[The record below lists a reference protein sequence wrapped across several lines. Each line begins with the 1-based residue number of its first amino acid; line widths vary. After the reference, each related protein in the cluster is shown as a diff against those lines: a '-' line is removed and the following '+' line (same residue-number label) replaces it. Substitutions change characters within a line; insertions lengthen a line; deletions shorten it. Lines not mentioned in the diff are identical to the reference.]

1 MTDQPPAPAGW
12 YPLPDGSQGYWDGQ
26 QWTTPPTHP
35 APALSASGTNPGG
48 GKPIG
53 FALTAL
59 ITGIVAFLTG
69 LAPWVGLVFGAAA
82 IAFGIVATVRKQS
95 KGMAITGLV
104 LGALAFLSSAVATVS
119 FTAFLANPPIVVAD
133 DDQSPTSDSAT
144 PSPTS
149 SSESEVSTAPPQDE
163 GAELGSVANPYPQP
177 YTAMGLFGGE
187 KYALT
192 ARIVDANANSLVSD
206 WSAFNTEAPSGYKW
220 VVVELTMTGLDP
232 DGIEPALAEFDLF
245 LATDEGNRYS
255 SEYIILGDGMA
266 SMSDA
271 PTVYPGSSFTGYT
284 AYRVPETAQ
293 TFYIYD
299 NGNYVAF

>member
-1 MTDQPPAPAGW
+1 V
-12 YPLPDGSQGYWDGQ
+12 
-26 QWTTPPTHP
+26 
-35 APALSASGTNPGG
+35 

-53 FALTAL
+53 FALAAL
-59 ITGIVAFLTG
+59 IIGIVAFLTG
-69 LAPWVGLVFGAAA
+69 LAPWVGLIMGAAA

-104 LGALAFLSSAVATVS
+104 LGALAFLSSCVATIG
-119 FTAFLANPPIVVAD
+119 FTAFLTNPSIVVAD
-133 DDQSPTSDSAT
+133 DDRSPTADSAPPSPAT
-144 PSPTS
+144 PS
-149 SSESEVSTAPPQDE
+149 ESDVSAAPPPDA

-177 YTAMGLFGGE
+177 YTAMGLLGGE

-192 ARIVDANANSLVSD
+192 ARIVDANANSLVRD
-206 WSAFNTEAPSGYKW
+206 WNAYNTEAPTGYKW
-220 VVVELTMTGLDP
+220 VIVELTMTGLDP

>member
-1 MTDQPPAPAGW
+1 MTEQPSAPAGW
-12 YPLPDGSQGYWDGQ
+12 YPLPDGSQGYWDGN
-26 QWTTPPTHP
+26 QWASPQPQP
-35 APALSASGTNPGG
+35 MSPGAAPGSGPSG
-48 GKPIG
+48 GKPMG

-59 ITGIVAFLTG
+59 ILGIVAFLAG
-69 LAPWVGLVFGAAA
+69 LAPWVGLVLGGAA
-82 IAFGIVATVRKQS
+82 IALGIVATARGQS

-104 LGALAFLSSAVATVS
+104 LGAVAFLSSTVATVG
-119 FTAFLANPPIVVAD
+119 FTAFLANPSVVLAD
-133 DDQSPTSDSAT
+133 DDNSPTSNSSTPPSTTPPEPEESA
-144 PSPTS
+144 
-149 SSESEVSTAPPQDE
+149 VPQQ
-163 GAELGSVANPYPQP
+163 GANAELGSVANPYPQP

-192 ARIVDANANSLVSD
+192 ARMVEANANSLVSG
-206 WSAFNTEAPSGYKW
+206 WNPYNTEAPSGYKW

-232 DGIEPALAEFDLF
+232 DGIDPALAEFDLF

-255 SEYIILGDGMA
+255 SEFIVLGDGMA
-266 SMSDA
+266 SMSEA

-299 NGNYVAF
+299 NGNYVSF